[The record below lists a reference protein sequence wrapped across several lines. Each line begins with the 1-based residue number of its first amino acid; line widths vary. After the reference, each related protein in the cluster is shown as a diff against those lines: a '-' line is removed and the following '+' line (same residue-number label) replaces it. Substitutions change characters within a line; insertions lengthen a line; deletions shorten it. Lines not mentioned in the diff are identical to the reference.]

1 MQGNSKQHFYL
12 LVLLIINHWNW
23 NKDYVNK
30 WILKKKCA
38 HYFFVLVI
46 QAFICCFSQYGFLS
60 RMILRLNAAITGA
73 IVCSCWSILMLLLL
87 LFVFGW
93 VLYFEPHFVYA
104 PINNFARL
112 LHCILLLLMLEHFSS
127 FEIQKLCTIICTYC
141 KEITQNPF
149 HFVFMA
155 NYLSVLIPILDF
167 KPLLSSFLNSMR
179 RLNNKVLPSVHWPT
193 DLLTYFQWFLID
205 LSNLQLHRSNR
216 THLRSTHLEWHSE
229 LCQILKHSINIHDI
243 HVTSQFWLFS
253 PPPPQYNHFQNL
265 SFLKQ
270 NLRFFILKRK
280 ETKPK
285 SMLLRQYLKNFLV

>member
-87 LFVFGW
+87 LFAFGW

-155 NYLSVLIPILDF
+155 NFI
-167 KPLLSSFLNSMR
+167 SF
-179 RLNNKVLPSVHWPT
+179 
-193 DLLTYFQWFLID
+193 
-205 LSNLQLHRSNR
+205 R
-216 THLRSTHLEWHSE
+216 THSNFGFQT
-229 LCQILKHSINIHDI
+229 
-243 HVTSQFWLFS
+243 TSVFVFEF
-253 PPPPQYNHFQNL
+253 HA
-265 SFLKQ
+265 
-270 NLRFFILKRK
+270 
-280 ETKPK
+280 
-285 SMLLRQYLKNFLV
+285 

>member
-167 KPLLSSFLNSMR
+167 KPLLSSFMNSMR

-243 HVTSQFWLFS
+243 HDTFWLFS
-253 PPPPQYNHFQNL
+253 PPPPSTTISKTSHFWNKIYDF
-265 SFLKQ
+265 SH
-270 NLRFFILKRK
+270 
-280 ETKPK
+280 
-285 SMLLRQYLKNFLV
+285 